1 MSKKLHRVTP
11 EVKTDILKRIKE
23 DGVPVAKAAEE
34 HGVSTATIYTWLGT
48 STKATPTW
56 AEFAKLKRECDEYLR
71 IIGDITVKLS
81 TAQKKSS

>member
-1 MSKKLHRVTP
+1 MSKKLHRVAP

-23 DGVPVAKAAEE
+23 DGVPVAKVAEE

-56 AEFAKLKRECDEYLR
+56 AEFAKLKRESDEYLR
-71 IIGDITVKLS
+71 LIGDLTVKLS